1 MCLSC
6 RVAWWGGHMRELCV
20 ACVLC
25 ARGATP
31 HPGVSVCPRP
41 RRVNRDRARV
51 CVWRESESARVWI
64 RLAIVVYL
72 GSAKVL

>member
-6 RVAWWGGHMRELCV
+6 RVAWWGGHMREFCV

-31 HPGVSVCPRP
+31 HPGVSVCPRGP
-41 RRVNRDRARV
+41 RRVISRARAV
-51 CVWRESESARVWI
+51 CGVWTRACVDSIW
-64 RLAIVVYL
+64 AIVLY
-72 GSAKVL
+72 